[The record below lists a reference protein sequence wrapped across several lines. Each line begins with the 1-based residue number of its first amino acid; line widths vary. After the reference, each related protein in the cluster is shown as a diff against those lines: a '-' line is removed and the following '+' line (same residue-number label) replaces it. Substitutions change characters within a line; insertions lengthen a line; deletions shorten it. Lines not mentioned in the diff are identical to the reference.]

1 MATSSVVKNMADG
14 TIVLKDGSAV
24 PLSCTV
30 RFDNADFSVDGL
42 KAKLR
47 ETNAY
52 QHRGVLSSVRHTT
65 RTFPT
70 FTLSCSMSNF
80 TSAAA
85 DTVSDVILKNG
96 AFNAAVSTLGTNAD
110 VYTVDVVITEEGTNF
125 GDAAD
130 HVFTLED
137 CELSLSYAEGDPN
150 TFSISGT
157 CYGAVTGDLAI

>member
-1 MATSSVVKNMADG
+1 MAASSVVKNMCDGSIQFKDG
-14 TIVLKDGSAV
+14 TGTPIV
-24 PLSCTV
+24 CTV

-70 FTLSCSMSNF
+70 FTMSVSMSEF

-85 DTVSDVILKNG
+85 NSVSDAILKNG
-96 AFNAAVSTLGTNAD
+96 AFASAVSTQGANAD
-110 VYTVDVVITEEGTNF
+110 VYTLDVVITEEGTNF

-130 HVFTLED
+130 HTFTLED
-137 CELSLSYAEGDPN
+137 CELSMGYAEGDPN

-157 CYGAVTGDLAI
+157 CYGAITGDLAV

>member
-1 MATSSVVKNMADG
+1 MATSSIIKNMCDG
-14 TIVLKDGSAV
+14 TITFKDGSGT
-24 PLSCTV
+24 PISCQV

-70 FTLSCSMSNF
+70 FSMTCSMSNF
-80 TSAAA
+80 TSAGA
-85 DTVSDVILKNG
+85 DTVSDAILKNG
-96 AFNAAVSTLGTNAD
+96 AFASAVSTLGANAD
-110 VYTVDVVITEEGTNF
+110 VFTLDVLIVEEGSDF
-125 GDAAD
+125 GDSSD
-130 HVFTLED
+130 HSFGLED

-157 CYGAVTGDLAI
+157 VYGAVTGDLAI

>member
-1 MATSSVVKNMADG
+1 MATSSIIKNMADG
-14 TIVLKDGSAV
+14 TITFKDGTGTPIV
-24 PLSCTV
+24 CTV

-70 FTLSCSMSNF
+70 FSMTCSMSNF
-80 TSAAA
+80 TSAGA
-85 DTVSDVILKNG
+85 DTVSDAILKNG
-96 AFNAAVSTLGTNAD
+96 AFAAAVSTLGANAD
-110 VYTVDVVITEEGTNF
+110 VYTLDVTITEEGTTF

-130 HVFTLED
+130 HAFSLED
-137 CELSLSYAEGDPN
+137 CELSMSYAEGDPN

>member
-14 TIVLKDGSAV
+14 TIVLKDGSGT
-24 PLSCTV
+24 PISCTV
-30 RFDNADFSVDGL
+30 RFDNADFSLDGL

-70 FTLSCSMSNF
+70 FTFSCSMSNF
-80 TSAAA
+80 TSAGA
-85 DTVSDVILKNG
+85 DTVSDAILKNG
-96 AFNAAVSTLGTNAD
+96 AFASAVSTLGANAD
-110 VYTVDVVITEEGTNF
+110 VFCLDVQITEEGSSF
-125 GDAAD
+125 GDSAD
-130 HVFTLED
+130 HVFGLED

-157 CYGAVTGDLAI
+157 VYGAVTGDLAI